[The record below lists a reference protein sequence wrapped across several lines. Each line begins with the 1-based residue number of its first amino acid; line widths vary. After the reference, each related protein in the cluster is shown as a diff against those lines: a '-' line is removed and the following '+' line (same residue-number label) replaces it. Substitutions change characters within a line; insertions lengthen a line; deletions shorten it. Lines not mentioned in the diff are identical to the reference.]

1 MKTKFD
7 VGDMFVEESSSKKVI
22 LFYGIIL
29 QVYVDYYVYQMLGQD
44 PTEYHMKAAIAH
56 KRWKKVS

>member
-1 MKTKFD
+1 
-7 VGDMFVEESSSKKVI
+7 MFVEESSSKKVI